1 MWFLLKKISKF
12 IDSISEWSGRILCS
26 FLMLIML
33 FLIYEVVL
41 RYFFDSPTIWAH
53 ESSQI
58 FFGIYGIGLGA
69 YALLH
74 KFHVRMDV
82 IYSLLSPKKKAIID
96 IVTAPIIFFWSGLL
110 LIYGAKFAY
119 FSISMWEHS
128 TSVWSPPI
136 WPLKLMI
143 PFSALLIILQA
154 FADLVHNIEILVEG
168 KSNEH

>member
-1 MWFLLKKISKF
+1 MWSFLKKISKL
-12 IDSISEWSGRILCS
+12 IESLSEWSGRILCS
-26 FLMLIML
+26 FLMLMML

-41 RYFFDSPTIWAH
+41 RYFFNSPTNWAH

-69 YALLH
+69 YSLLH
-74 KFHVRMDV
+74 KYHVRMDV
-82 IYSLLSPKKKAIID
+82 VYSLLSPQKKAIID
-96 IVTAPIIFFWSGLL
+96 IVTTPIIFFWSGLL

-119 FSISMWEHS
+119 FSISIWEHS

-143 PFSALLIILQA
+143 PISALLIILQA
-154 FADLVHNIEILVEG
+154 FADLVHNIEILLEE
-168 KSNEH
+168 KSK